1 MLVTDVSGISSE
13 GGTLDMGTKSTLQLY
28 LDSRMGICEEHMGM
42 RACLPLHLHP
52 KRVCVRA
59 HTQTPASFR
68 YRLHGTNRLPSLF
81 WWRHSIPT
89 CAPAGASRPTALS
102 LCPWHSAPCQAS
114 ASPGHSPG
122 HLRAL
127 SAKFPGLGDSYFP
140 FPGAFGVP
148 RAWCPPHRL
157 SMIPWTLSR

>member
-59 HTQTPASFR
+59 RTHRHRLPFRTDSTVRTGSPPCSGGATLFPRAPLPARAAPLLCRFVPGT
-68 YRLHGTNRLPSLF
+68 RLHARPLHLQGTLPATS
-81 WWRHSIPT
+81 
-89 CAPAGASRPTALS
+89 
-102 LCPWHSAPCQAS
+102 
-114 ASPGHSPG
+114 
-122 HLRAL
+122 
-127 SAKFPGLGDSYFP
+127 GLGVPSFQVSVTAISP
-140 FPGAFGVP
+140 PQGPLGFLGPGA
-148 RAWCPPHRL
+148 RL
-157 SMIPWTLSR
+157 TGSP